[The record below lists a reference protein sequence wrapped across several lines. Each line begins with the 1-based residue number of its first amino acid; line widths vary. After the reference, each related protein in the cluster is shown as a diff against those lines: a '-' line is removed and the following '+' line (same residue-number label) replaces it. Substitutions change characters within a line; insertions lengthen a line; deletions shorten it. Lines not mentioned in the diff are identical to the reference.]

1 MTWSGWKIV
10 MAGPSPRCGL
20 LLCVALAA
28 ACASAPPPKAA
39 SKAKRAEP
47 SKSQNAQ
54 KATPPAA
61 NPEKAVPPPVD
72 LAPPSRSEE
81 ITTQDKPKEVDVVDP
96 GGDRAPR
103 TLVEAARAEKERRAK
118 SGPPVAVITDKN
130 ISQHQGQITVAEPRK
145 TVQPVDS
152 AALEMLKNEEYWR
165 KRAVDIRTRLRK
177 AADAV
182 EELEASAAGWRRRFY
197 AEEDPSR
204 RDGRIK
210 PEWDRVLAELEE
222 NRQEVE
228 TTRQELDEFLDE
240 GRRAGALP
248 GWLREGAEMEP
259 EMEKPESSPGTVDPA
274 EPQIYEQ
281 RPPGLGG
288 H

>member
-1 MTWSGWKIV
+1 M
-10 MAGPSPRCGL
+10 
-20 LLCVALAA
+20 ALAA
-28 ACASAPPPKAA
+28 ACASAPPPRAT
-39 SKAKRAEP
+39 SKAKPPKPRQETP
-47 SKSQNAQ
+47 SAPQ
-54 KATPPAA
+54 TD
-61 NPEKAVPPPVD
+61 KAVPPVE
-72 LAPPSRSEE
+72 LSPPSRSEE
-81 ITTQDKPKEVDVVDP
+81 ITPQDKPREVDVVDP

-130 ISQHQGQITVAEPRK
+130 ISQHQGQITMAEPK
-145 TVQPVDS
+145 KMPAQPADS

-177 AADAV
+177 VADTV
-182 EELEASAAGWRRRFY
+182 EELEVSAAGWRRRFY
-197 AEEDPSR
+197 AEEDPNR
-204 RDGRIK
+204 RDSRIK

-222 NRQEVE
+222 NRQEIE
-228 TTRQELDEFLDE
+228 TTRQELEEFLDE

-259 EMEKPESSPGTVDPA
+259 EMEKPESSPGTINPA

-281 RPPGLGG
+281 KPPVREVLE
-288 H
+288 

>member
-20 LLCVALAA
+20 FLCVALAA
-28 ACASAPPPKAA
+28 ACASAPPPQ
-39 SKAKRAEP
+39 KAKRTEP
-47 SKSQNAQ
+47 PKTPA
-54 KATPPAA
+54 KATASPEKA
-61 NPEKAVPPPVD
+61 PEKAVQPPVE
-72 LAPPSRSEE
+72 LASPSRTEE

-130 ISQHQGQITVAEPRK
+130 IAQHQGKITVAEPRK
-145 TVQPVDS
+145 TTAQPVDT

-165 KRAVDIRTRLRK
+165 NRAVDIRTRLRK
-177 AADAV
+177 AADTV
-182 EELEASAAGWRRRFY
+182 EELEVSAAGWRRRFY

-204 RDGRIK
+204 RDSKIK

-222 NRQEVE
+222 NRQEIE
-228 TTRQELDEFLDE
+228 TTRQELEEFLDE

-248 GWLREGAEMEP
+248 GWLREGAELEP
-259 EMEKPESSPGTVDPA
+259 EMEKPDDSNTVDPS

-281 RPPGLGG
+281 KPPAREEVA
-288 H
+288 

>member
-20 LLCVALAA
+20 LLCMALAA
-28 ACASAPPPKAA
+28 ACASAPPPRAA
-39 SKAKRAEP
+39 SKAKPPKPRQETP
-47 SKSQNAQ
+47 SAPQ
-54 KATPPAA
+54 TD
-61 NPEKAVPPPVD
+61 KAVPPVE
-72 LAPPSRSEE
+72 LSPPSRSEE
-81 ITTQDKPKEVDVVDP
+81 ITPQDKPREVDVVDP
-96 GGDRAPR
+96 GGDHAPR

-130 ISQHQGQITVAEPRK
+130 ISQHQGQITVAEPKK
-145 TVQPVDS
+145 TPAQPVDS

-177 AADAV
+177 AADTV
-182 EELEASAAGWRRRFY
+182 EELEVSAAGWRRRFY

-204 RDGRIK
+204 RDSRIK

-228 TTRQELDEFLDE
+228 TTRQELEEFLDE

-259 EMEKPESSPGTVDPA
+259 EMETPESSPGTADPA

-281 RPPGLGG
+281 KPPVREGLE
-288 H
+288 

>member
-1 MTWSGWKIV
+1 
-10 MAGPSPRCGL
+10 MAGPSPRYAL

-28 ACASAPPPKAA
+28 ACASTPPPKAA
-39 SKAKRAEP
+39 TKAKRAESSTP
-47 SKSQNAQ
+47 R
-54 KATPPAA
+54 KAAAAKPEQVAPA
-61 NPEKAVPPPVD
+61 PVE
-72 LAPPSRSEE
+72 LAPPSRTEE
-81 ITTQDKPKEVDVVDP
+81 ITTEDKPKEVDVVDP

-130 ISQHQGQITVAEPRK
+130 ISQHQGQITVAEPKK
-145 TVQPVDS
+145 TAQPVDP
-152 AALEMLKNEEYWR
+152 AALEMLKTEEYWR
-165 KRAVDIRTRLRK
+165 NRAVDIRTRLRK
-177 AADAV
+177 AADTV
-182 EELEASAAGWRRRFY
+182 QELELSAAGWRRRFY

-204 RDGRIK
+204 RDSKIK

-228 TTRQELDEFLDE
+228 TTRQELEEFLDE

-259 EMEKPESSPGTVDPA
+259 EMEKTDGSPGTIDPS

-281 RPPGLGG
+281 KPPAWKEGE
-288 H
+288 